1 MSVTDAEP
9 VVVITGASG
18 GIGAALA
25 TELGRRHAT
34 VVLVARRPEALARVA
49 EGCGPRA
56 EVIVADMTRR
66 DEVRRVVEAALA
78 RCGRIDVWVNNVGQ
92 GITRNPS
99 ELTDADID
107 AMVRV
112 NVKSALYGMQAI
124 VPYFQARG
132 AGQVITVS
140 STLGRIPHRVFRVAY
155 NGAKHFLNALVA
167 NYRDEVAVT
176 HPGIAFSLVSP
187 GAVRTDFGANARHG
201 GPLSTELADA
211 QAPEEVARVIAD
223 LVESRRRD
231 VYTRRGSRERV
242 VQYYAGLGEDP

>member
-1 MSVTDAEP
+1 MSAIDAEP

-25 TELGRRHAT
+25 AELRRRHAT
-34 VVLVARRPEALARVA
+34 VVLVARRAEALARVA
-49 EGCGPRA
+49 EGCGA
-56 EVIVADMTRR
+56 GAVALVADMTLR
-66 DEVRRVVEAALA
+66 DEVQRVVEDALA

-99 ELTDADID
+99 ELTDEDLD
-107 AMVRV
+107 AMMRV

-132 AGQVITVS
+132 TGHVITVS

-167 NYRDEVAVT
+167 NYRDEVAAT
-176 HPGIAFSLVSP
+176 HPDIVFSLVSP
-187 GAVRTDFGANARHG
+187 GAVRTAFGANARHG

-211 QAPEEVARVIAD
+211 QSPEEVAGVIAD

-231 VYTRRGSRERV
+231 VYTRRGTRDRV
-242 VQYYAGLGEDP
+242 VEYYSGLGEDP